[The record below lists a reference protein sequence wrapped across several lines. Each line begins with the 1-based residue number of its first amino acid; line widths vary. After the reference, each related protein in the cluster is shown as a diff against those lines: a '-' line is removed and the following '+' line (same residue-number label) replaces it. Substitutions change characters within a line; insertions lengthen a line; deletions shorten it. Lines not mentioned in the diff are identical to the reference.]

1 MTFSYLWAINEIE
14 GTRLYQ
20 GPRLPIGV
28 LPEVSGWAENL
39 DFRKKWR
46 RRRRNWRRWRRMSS
60 REE

>member
-1 MTFSYLWAINEIE
+1 LDARDFIE
-14 GTRLYQ
+14 T
-20 GPRLPIGV
+20 IGV

>member
-1 MTFSYLWAINEIE
+1 MIFEFK
-14 GTRLYQ
+14 
-20 GPRLPIGV
+20 IGV

>member
-1 MTFSYLWAINEIE
+1 MCS
-14 GTRLYQ
+14 R
-20 GPRLPIGV
+20 GPQRRYSPVLNKIGV

>member
-1 MTFSYLWAINEIE
+1 MIVKSESQQTLFLW
-14 GTRLYQ
+14 
-20 GPRLPIGV
+20 IGV